1 MSYYKTKGGDNVTQS
16 MKERMKVA
24 FRKYR
29 YGTDDYLADG
39 LVKEGFI
46 LLPCKIHQNVF
57 VIRRKTKNI
66 LNCIVIGYD
75 ISADTHKVKLLITE
89 QDRTT
94 KINFEDFGQIAF
106 LFLDD
111 AENALNKL

>member
-1 MSYYKTKGGDNVTQS
+1 MLQS

-29 YGTDDYLADG
+29 YGSDDYLADG

-46 LLPCKIHQNVF
+46 LPPCKIHQNVYL
-57 VIRRKTKNI
+57 IRRSTKDI
-66 LNCIVIGYD
+66 LNCIAIGYD
-75 ISADTHKVKLLITE
+75 ISADSRKVKLLISE

-94 KINFEDFGQIAF
+94 KIKFEDFGQIAF
-106 LFLDD
+106 LSPDE
-111 AENALNKL
+111 AEDALNKS

>member
-1 MSYYKTKGGDNVTQS
+1 
-16 MKERMKVA
+16 MKVA

-46 LLPCKIHQNVF
+46 LTPCKIHQNIY
-57 VIRRKTKNI
+57 VIRRKRKDI
-66 LNCIVIGYD
+66 LNCIALGYD
-75 ISADTHKVKLLITE
+75 ISADSHKVKLLIAE

-106 LFLDD
+106 LSPED
-111 AENALNKL
+111 ALNI